1 MNRSYSKIRHIQES
15 NMRLERRLINEQV
28 SGATSTAPVA
38 AVETLDQIKS
48 TSPNVPF
55 NKDSVKKYNTTEV
68 VTWNQGSS
76 GTIENTFYKN
86 CNTGAL
92 TNTKK
97 VAATQSQNLFSNRLC
112 NVLFPNLQ
120 VAVRSR
126 EYTAKQAQY
135 IKDNPSQTGAP
146 TQ

>member
-1 MNRSYSKIRHIQES
+1 MNRSYSKLRHIQES

-28 SGATSTAPVA
+28 SGATSAAPVA
-38 AVETLDQIKS
+38 AVETLYQILS
-48 TSPNVPF
+48 SSPNVPF
-55 NKDSVKKYNTTEV
+55 LAKSVKKYNAEV
-68 VTWNQGSS
+68 VTWNQGTS

-92 TNTKK
+92 TNKK
-97 VAATQSQNLFSNRLC
+97 QVAATQSKNLFSTRLC
-112 NVLFPNLQ
+112 QALFPDLQ

-126 EYTAKQAQY
+126 EYSAKQAQY

-146 TQ
+146 AQ

>member
-1 MNRSYSKIRHIQES
+1 MNRSYSKLRHIQES

-28 SGATSTAPVA
+28 SGATSAAPVA
-38 AVETLDQIKS
+38 AVETLETILS
-48 TSPNVPF
+48 SSPNVPF
-55 NKDSVKKYNTTEV
+55 MAKSVKKYNAEV
-68 VTWNQGSS
+68 VTWNQGTS

-92 TNTKK
+92 TNKK
-97 VAATQSQNLFSNRLC
+97 QVAATQSQNLFSTRLC
-112 NVLFPNLQ
+112 QALFPDLQ

-126 EYTAKQAQY
+126 EYSAKQAQY

-146 TQ
+146 AQ

>member
-1 MNRSYSKIRHIQES
+1 
-15 NMRLERRLINEQV
+15 MRLERRLINEQV